1 MELKFV
7 QNIMKML
14 SQTDIRE
21 FEIEE
26 DEVKLYLK
34 KGNRNIAFSEAEVQV
49 EEPIEVKEYEEVKS
63 QYIGKFIH
71 GKDLKVGKDVKAS
84 EKLGYV
90 DSMGIKTDVVA
101 QGNGIIS
108 EILVEDLGIADFG
121 KILIKIEKN

>member
-7 QNIMKML
+7 QNIIEML
-14 SQTDIRE
+14 NQTDIRE
-21 FEIEE
+21 FEMEE
-26 DEVKLYLK
+26 DEVKLFLK
-34 KGNRNIAFSEAEVQV
+34 KGNRNIAFLEEQVQV
-49 EEPIEVKEYEEVKS
+49 EEPLEIKEYEEVKS
-63 QYIGKFIH
+63 QYIGKFVH
-71 GKDLKVGKDVKAS
+71 GTDLRVGKEVKTS

-90 DSMGIKTDVVA
+90 DSMGIKTDVIA